1 LLVTCY
7 FSKYKRKVEET
18 VTRNAAEC
26 KNLHQNL
33 VKHRMSAFRLE
44 THLPAR
50 ILFVDDEPGIRLSL
64 PAVLTIHGFEVTAA
78 GTVAEALDSM
88 NKWPFDVL
96 ISDLNIGHPGDGF
109 TVVSAMRR
117 TQPECVTLI
126 LTGYPAFETAL
137 QAIRSQVDDYLI
149 KPAPVEIL
157 VGAIEKKLQKRQPHH
172 PIELKRVPQLLR
184 ENAENIA
191 EAAAEDLARTADHGS
206 RPADHRKHL
215 AALIRELADDLEAP
229 ATAPGLAKVVH
240 GFGRTQQRL
249 GLSLPSTIEEIDV
262 LCRYIHETIQANL
275 ISVDVSYLV
284 LDLQNISAILISL
297 IRETARFESR
307 PAPAA

>member
-1 LLVTCY
+1 L
-7 FSKYKRKVEET
+7 
-18 VTRNAAEC
+18 A
-26 KNLHQNL
+26 
-33 VKHRMSAFRLE
+33 
-44 THLPAR
+44 AR

-88 NKWPFDVL
+88 NKRPFDVL

-117 TQPECVTLI
+117 TQPDCVTLI

-149 KPAPVEIL
+149 KPAPVEML
-157 VGAIEKKLQKRQPHH
+157 VSAIEKKLQKRQPHH
-172 PIELKRVPQLLR
+172 PIELKRVPKLLR
-184 ENAENIA
+184 ENAWNIA
-191 EAAAEDLARTADHGS
+191 EAVATEIARTTNRGS
-206 RPADHRKHL
+206 RPGDHREHL
-215 AALIRELADDLEAP
+215 VALILKMADDLEVPPEEP
-229 ATAPGLAKVVH
+229 ALAKFAD
-240 GFGRTQQRL
+240 GFGRTHQRL
-249 GLSLPSTIEEIDV
+249 GFSLSSTIEEIGI
-262 LCRYIHETIQANL
+262 LCRLIHESIQANL

-284 LDLQNISAILISL
+284 VDLQNISRILISL
-297 IRETARFESR
+297 IRETARVESR

>member
-1 LLVTCY
+1 
-7 FSKYKRKVEET
+7 
-18 VTRNAAEC
+18 
-26 KNLHQNL
+26 
-33 VKHRMSAFRLE
+33 LE
-44 THLPAR
+44 IPLAAR

-78 GTVAEALDSM
+78 GSVAEALDSM
-88 NKWPFDVL
+88 NKRPFDVL

-117 TQPECVTLI
+117 TQPDCVTLI

-149 KPAPVEIL
+149 KPAPVETL
-157 VGAIEKKLQKRQPHH
+157 VSAIEKKLQERQPHH

-184 ENAENIA
+184 ENAERIA
-191 EAAAEDLARTADHGS
+191 EAAAVDLARTSGRGS
-206 RPADHRKHL
+206 RPQDHRQHL
-215 AALIRELADDLEAP
+215 ADLIRELADDLESS
-229 ATAPGLAKVVH
+229 ATAPAVPKVVR
-240 GFGRTQQRL
+240 GFGRTQPRL
-249 GLSLPSTIEEIDV
+249 GLSLSDTIEKIDV

-275 ISVDVSYLV
+275 ISLDVSYLV

-297 IRETARFESR
+297 IRETARSESR

>member
-1 LLVTCY
+1 MHEKSGRNRYSQDRRVQEPA
-7 FSKYKRKVEET
+7 SKLSQAPDVP
-18 VTRNAAEC
+18 
-26 KNLHQNL
+26 L
-33 VKHRMSAFRLE
+33 SGLE
-44 THLPAR
+44 IPLPAR

-64 PAVLTIHGFEVTAA
+64 PAVLTMHGFEVTAA
-78 GTVAEALDSM
+78 GSVAEALDSM
-88 NKWPFDVL
+88 NKRPFDVL

-149 KPAPVEIL
+149 KPAPVETL
-157 VGAIEKKLQKRQPHH
+157 VSAIEKKLQERQPHH

-191 EAAAEDLARTADHGS
+191 EAAAVHLARTIDRGS
-206 RPADHRKHL
+206 RPHEHRQHL
-215 AALIRELADDLEAP
+215 TALIRELADDLEAS
-229 ATAPGLAKVVH
+229 ATAPAIPKVVR
-240 GFGRTQQRL
+240 GFGAMQQRL
-249 GLSLPSTIEEIDV
+249 GLSLSDTIEKIDI

-275 ISVDVSYLV
+275 ISLDVSYLV

-297 IRETARFESR
+297 IRETARSESR